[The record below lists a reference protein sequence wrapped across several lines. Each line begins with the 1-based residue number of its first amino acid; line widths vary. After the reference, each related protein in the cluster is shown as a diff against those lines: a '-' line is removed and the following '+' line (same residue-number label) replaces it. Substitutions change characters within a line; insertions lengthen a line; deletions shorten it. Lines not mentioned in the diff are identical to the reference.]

1 MMIGRGCLP
10 IARHDESVRIGGM
23 EDSRLI
29 MTGHHSRQVGLGG
42 VPALKVVALYDGFI
56 SAVYA
61 HEAVG
66 SLAMAVRPFMD
77 VESSAWSFA
86 MLSRLDLRH
95 PSIRE
100 AAEADMIIIAADASL
115 PLPPHIRTWLTRS
128 LQENGK
134 GAPLIVAIHEE
145 DAEQAEATSPLHEDL
160 GYIAERWGTP
170 LLRNGEYD
178 AHLER
183 GLAGDLA
190 SRRGS
195 HGTSV
200 EFDRL
205 FSAHPTGA
213 WGINE

>member
-1 MMIGRGCLP
+1 MK
-10 IARHDESVRIGGM
+10 
-23 EDSRLI
+23 DSRLI
-29 MTGHHSRQVGLGG
+29 MGGGDSRRAKKDGMFT
-42 VPALKVVALYDGFI
+42 LKVVSLYDGFI

-115 PLPPHIRTWLTRS
+115 PLPAHIRTWLTRS

-134 GAPLIVAIHEE
+134 GAPLIVAIHQE
-145 DAEQAEATSPLHEDL
+145 DDEQAEATSPLHEDL
-160 GYIAERWGTP
+160 GFIAERWGTQ
-170 LLRNGEYD
+170 LLRNGEFD

-183 GLAGDLA
+183 GLAGSLA
-190 SRRGS
+190 SRIGS
-195 HGTSV
+195 DGASV

-205 FSAHPTGA
+205 FSSQPAGA